1 MSAIVVDASVV
12 MKWYLPEIHSD
23 AALRLL
29 KSNYEYFA
37 PDLLFAELG
46 SVIWKKV
53 RRGEL
58 AEKDGERI
66 AVDLV
71 EVSVGSVPA
80 RALVRDAYPLAV
92 ATGQTLYDSLYL
104 ALAVRLN
111 TSLVT
116 ADERLWKGIENSPAL
131 MNHVKLLQKFA

>member
-1 MSAIVVDASVV
+1 MSVIVVDASVV
-12 MKWYLPEIHSD
+12 IKWYVPEIHSD

-29 KSNYEYFA
+29 QSNYEYFA

-46 SVIWKKV
+46 NVIWKKV

-71 EVSVGSVPA
+71 EVSVDSVPA
-80 RALVRDAYPLAV
+80 RALLRDAYPLAV

-131 MNHVKLLQKFA
+131 MDHVKLLQKFA